1 MKTVVFAFGRMN
13 PPTTGHQK
21 LAAGLVAH
29 AKKAKAT
36 PRIYLSHSVGK
47 KDPLPYDKKIAFA
60 KKAFGAIVKKS
71 PARNVIQILQ
81 SLEKEGFKK
90 VVLIAG
96 SDRVPE
102 FTKLLKAYNG
112 KEYNFDEIEV
122 VSAGERDPDAD
133 DVSGMSASKLRALA
147 KDGNEAEFMR
157 GAPSTLKTTDKKS
170 LYTAVRRALLGE
182 DVMDYGHDEKFTEFM
197 IESAMKDDDH
207 IEGMPSD
214 AEIKKIID
222 DMEYD
227 DLDLH
232 DTDALMLDVILGEPD
247 EDEEEDEEEMD
258 EERKPLSIGQRQKMS
273 QRLKRMAKRLARL
286 RQIKA
291 KMMPAQ
297 QRIRLRARKAA
308 LMSLRK
314 RAAGTRGL
322 TYSEL
327 SPSQRIAVDSALYK
341 RFGANLNKAVDRIS
355 KRLLPAI
362 RKKAQASVAQ
372 ARSRSQTNEA
382 VTKQDSPLSVD
393 ATKLNVLDTDPMK
406 NDRTAP
412 DPKNAHTTKHK
423 HLIHKHLEDDKEI
436 KEARKSA
443 VDKDARDAGDTN
455 IVYQMRKT
463 INSRGEHETVFA
475 NGQKSS
481 ISVNDAKKMLA
492 RFDALR
498 LPADKHDFT
507 VEAGKS
513 LSSFRNILMHGLDK
527 SKKPKISLG
536 GRSFKEFRAYN
547 KYQPD
552 EPPGT
557 RLVGEA
563 KEDPEIG
570 DRKGVQPAQ
579 YHSGLKKSTKI
590 ARDQQFKKQSGMSDS
605 DPSAYK
611 PAPGD
616 DSETRPS
623 KHTLKYRRMYGEA
636 KSSVGGVD
644 PDAND
649 DPNVPRKVDPK
660 LDLLLRLGLVD
671 VDELQKYRR
680 ALRSSKK
687 QALQSPEMRKK
698 LADLLDKLL
707 DYTVGDTQTFSRI
720 RYNVQKDRSE
730 SVEIDEAADAGLA
743 KKAEKSG
750 IPLSILRQVYNRGM
764 AAWKTGHRP
773 GANQQQWAYAR
784 VNSFIGKGKGTWGGR
799 DSDLAAKVRKEEYES
814 LNNKFE
820 EACWSGYKQVG
831 LKKKGDKMVPN
842 CVPNESS
849 DCRCEG
855 DCNCMKEAKS
865 NWDKARKDNER
876 TSVAYLNRSKKS
888 YVNRSVEPLKKDL
901 AKVGSSSLS
910 DFLAKGG
917 KINRLPPGKKSL
929 STMIK
934 PKKYMTPN
942 QAAKI
947 GVTEGNCNMT
957 NEGTMCEVHGT
968 KACPTVSEG
977 LQRTADIKMVKTRL
991 PDGRIVFRKSKTTTD
1006 VQNEQMS
1013 KKGWKHH
1020 LNPKLSLKH
1029 KMKDAM
1035 RHVDRDADGDV
1046 DKFDKPE
1053 FPDEIPVGSEKLNRK
1068 MRQKQKGELQHVK
1081 IGRAFESKKTP
1092 LEIGTDRIRK
1102 AYAAATPGQDI
1113 IEAPLLTHIGKK
1125 GKLNPETGKT
1135 FSPKP
1140 RTQDTKIA
1148 KADDEHDIYH
1158 RKHSNGA
1165 DSYHV
1170 VHRNTGKVVSTIYGN
1185 RTRNKTFHI
1194 DTTDS
1199 TGTGPKAHEVY
1210 HKILQSGHSTSLV
1223 GHSHSEGGQKIW
1235 QKLSS
1240 RRGVSVHGWHKG
1252 KPVNLD
1258 PKDPQDT
1265 HADEDETD
1273 DTAKK
1278 VRQTKLIASLHKRK
1292 TVKESYDLNEA
1303 FSAGFELAPLAHEYG
1318 IQAQGGFVHHP
1329 DVQEMMDEATYKGKT
1344 VPLNKPMKGDV
1355 KKSKVYVDPDGDGK
1369 AQKVNFGDKT
1379 LSIKKNI
1386 PARKKSYCA
1395 RSSGQGN
1402 LTDKTK
1408 ANYWSRRAWDC

>member
-1 MKTVVFAFGRMN
+1 MKTVVFCFGRMN

-21 LAAGLVAH
+21 LVAGLIAQ

-60 KKAFGAIVKKS
+60 RKAFGAIVIKS
-71 PARNVIQILQ
+71 PARTIIEVMK
-81 SLEKEGFKK
+81 SLEKDGFKK
-90 VVLIAG
+90 VVLLAG
-96 SDRVPE
+96 SDRLAS
-102 FTKLLKAYNG
+102 FKQLLNTYNG
-112 KEYNFDEIEV
+112 KEYNLDEIEV
-122 VSAGERDPDAD
+122 VSAGERDPDSD

-147 KDGNEAEFMR
+147 KDEKVAEFMR

-170 LYTAVRRALLGE
+170 LYTAVRKALLGE

-232 DTDALMLDVILGEPD
+232 DTDALMLDVILGEPEED
-247 EDEEEDEEEMD
+247 DEEEFE
-258 EERKPLSIGQRQKMS
+258 EERKPLSIGQRQKIS
-273 QRLKRMAKRLARL
+273 QRMKRMAKRLARL
-286 RQIKA
+286 RQLKA

-297 QRIRLRARKAA
+297 QRIKMRARKAA

-322 TYSEL
+322 NYSEL

-341 RFGANLNKAVDRIS
+341 RFGSKLNTAVDRIA
-355 KRLLPAI
+355 KRILPNI

-412 DPKNAHTTKHK
+412 DPKNAYTTKHK
-423 HLIHKHLEDDKEI
+423 HLIHKHLEDGKEI

-570 DRKGVQPAQ
+570 DRKGAQPAQ

-649 DPNVPRKVDPK
+649 DPNVPRKVSPK
-660 LDLLLRLGLVD
+660 LDLLMRLGLVG

-831 LKKKGDKMVPN
+831 LKKKGDKMVPD
-842 CVPNESS
+842 CVP
-849 DCRCEG
+849 
-855 DCNCMKEAKS
+855 EA
-865 NWDKARKDNER
+865 
-876 TSVAYLNRSKKS
+876 SK
-888 YVNRSVEPLKKDL
+888 
-901 AKVGSSSLS
+901 
-910 DFLAKGG
+910 
-917 KINRLPPGKKSL
+917 
-929 STMIK
+929 
-934 PKKYMTPN
+934 
-942 QAAKI
+942 
-947 GVTEGNCNMT
+947 CNMT

-1006 VQNEQMS
+1006 VQTEQMS
-1013 KKGWKHH
+1013 KKDWKHH

-1035 RHVDRDADGDV
+1035 QHVDRDADGDV

-1081 IGRAFESKKTP
+1081 IGRAFESKQKP

-1140 RTQDTKIA
+1140 RAQDTKIA

-1199 TGTGPKAHEVY
+1199 TGTGPKAHEFY

-1258 PKDPQDT
+1258 PKDSQDT

-1344 VPLNKPMKGDV
+1344 VPLNKPMRGDV

>member
-21 LAAGLVAH
+21 LVAGLVAQ

-36 PRIYLSHSVGK
+36 PRIYLSHSVGA
-47 KDPLPYDKKIAFA
+47 KDPLSYDKKLAFA
-60 KKAFGAIVKKS
+60 RKAFGSIVIKS
-71 PARNVIQILQ
+71 PARTIIEVMKV
-81 SLEKEGFKK
+81 LEKDGFKK
-90 VVLIAG
+90 VILLAG
-96 SDRVPE
+96 SDRLAS
-102 FTKLLKAYNG
+102 FKQLLNTYNG

-122 VSAGERDPDAD
+122 VSAGERDPDSD

-147 KDGNEAEFMR
+147 KDENEAEFMR

-170 LYTAVRRALLGE
+170 LYTAVRKALLGE

-247 EDEEEDEEEMD
+247 EDEEDEDEKEMDENVGRRWQSFFSPSQDWQSTPSSKDREFGDHDYTINQKTGELNIPSNLMVQLLKIADRTTADTLQFKDKSKIKLSSAQAKGILNGLRSVKPIEREKIISSKANFMAFKNKLGESVEFD

-297 QRIRLRARKAA
+297 QRIRMRARKAA

-382 VTKQDSPLSVD
+382 VTKQDSPLNVD
-393 ATKLNVLDTDPMK
+393 ATKLNPIDNDPMK
-406 NDRTAP
+406 NDRVAP

-443 VDKDARDAGDTN
+443 IDKDARDPGDTN

-498 LPADKHDFT
+498 WPSDKHDFT
-507 VEAGKS
+507 VQAGKS
-513 LSSFRNILMHGLDK
+513 LSAFRDILAHGLKK
-527 SKKPKISLG
+527 STKPKISLG
-536 GRSFKEFRAYN
+536 GRQMS
-547 KYQPD
+547 
-552 EPPGT
+552 
-557 RLVGEA
+557 EA
-563 KEDPEIG
+563 
-570 DRKGVQPAQ
+570 
-579 YHSGLKKSTKI
+579 
-590 ARDQQFKKQSGMSDS
+590 
-605 DPSAYK
+605 
-611 PAPGD
+611 
-616 DSETRPS
+616 
-623 KHTLKYRRMYGEA
+623 
-636 KSSVGGVD
+636 SSVGGVD

-649 DPNVPRKVDPK
+649 DPNKPREPNPK
-660 LDLLLRLGLVD
+660 LDLLMRLGLVGT
-671 VDELQKYRR
+671 DELQKYRR

-687 QALQSPEMRKK
+687 QALQSPEMRNK

-707 DYTVGDTQTFSRI
+707 DLTTGDTQTFSRI
-720 RYNVQKDRSE
+720 RYNVQKARSE
-730 SVEIDEAADAGLA
+730 SVDLS

-750 IPLSILRQVYNRGM
+750 IDVDILNAVFTREIVESNDINR
-764 AAWKTGHRP
+764 AF
-773 GANQQQWAYAR
+773 NR
-784 VNSFIGKGKGTWGGR
+784 VNSFIAGGKAATI
-799 DSDLAAKVRKEEYES
+799 DSDLAEGKWPYPKDIKGPATDDDRYLGSLDRKRKARKDIRKFIKAKAHKELMTGKKTNES
-814 LNNKFE
+814 VKAPTGGLKD
-820 EACWSGYKQVG
+820 ACWSGYTAVG
-831 LKKKGDKMVPN
+831 MKMKNGRKVPN
-842 CVPNESS
+842 CVP
-849 DCRCEG
+849 
-855 DCNCMKEAKS
+855 EA
-865 NWDKARKDNER
+865 
-876 TSVAYLNRSKKS
+876 SK
-888 YVNRSVEPLKKDL
+888 
-901 AKVGSSSLS
+901 
-910 DFLAKGG
+910 
-917 KINRLPPGKKSL
+917 
-929 STMIK
+929 
-934 PKKYMTPN
+934 
-942 QAAKI
+942 
-947 GVTEGNCNMT
+947 CNMT

-977 LQRTADIKMVKTRL
+977 LQRTADVKMVKTRL
-991 PDGRIVFRKSKTTTD
+991 PDGRIVFKKVKTTTD
-1006 VQNEQMS
+1006 VQTEQMS
-1013 KKGWKHH
+1013 KKDWKHH
-1020 LNPKLSLKH
+1020 LTPKLSLKH
-1029 KMKDAM
+1029 KMKDALQ
-1035 RHVDRDADGDV
+1035 HVDRDADGDV

-1140 RTQDTKIA
+1140 RAQDTKIA

-1240 RRGVSVHGWHKG
+1240 RRGVSVHGWHRG

-1318 IQAQGGFVHHP
+1318 IQAQGGFAHHP
-1329 DVQEMMDEATYKGKT
+1329 DVQAMMDEATYKGKT

>member
-21 LAAGLVAH
+21 LVTGLVAH

-102 FTKLLKAYNG
+102 FTRLLKAYNG

-147 KDGNEAEFMR
+147 KDEKTAEFMR

-170 LYTAVRRALLGE
+170 LYTAVRKALLGE

-222 DMEYD
+222 DMEDD

-247 EDEEEDEEEMD
+247 EDDEEDEKEMDEGVGRRWQSFFSPSQDWQSTPSAKDREFGDHDYTINRTTGELNIPNNLMIQLLKIADRTTVDTLQFKDKSKIKLTSAQAKGILNGLRSVKPIEREKIISSKANFMAFKNKLGESVEFD
-258 EERKPLSIGQRQKMS
+258 EERKPLSIGQRQKIS

-291 KMMPAQ
+291 KIMPAQ
-297 QRIRLRARKAA
+297 KRIVMRARKAA

-322 TYSEL
+322 NYSEL

-341 RFGANLNKAVDRIS
+341 RFGKNLNKAVDRIS
-355 KRLLPAI
+355 KRILPNI

-382 VTKQDSPLSVD
+382 VTKQDSPLNVD
-393 ATKLNVLDTDPMK
+393 ATKLNPIDNDPMK
-406 NDRTAP
+406 NDRTAS
-412 DPKNAHTTKHK
+412 DPKNAHKSKHK
-423 HLIHKHLEDDKEI
+423 KLMHTHLDDDKEI

-475 NGQKSS
+475 NGQKAS
-481 ISVNDAKKMLA
+481 ISINDAKKMLA
-492 RFDALR
+492 RFDSLR
-498 LPADKHDFT
+498 MPADKHEFT

-527 SKKPKISLG
+527 SKKSKISLG
-536 GRSFKEFRAYN
+536 GRSFREF
-547 KYQPD
+547 
-552 EPPGT
+552 
-557 RLVGEA
+557 VEA
-563 KEDPEIG
+563 K
-570 DRKGVQPAQ
+570 
-579 YHSGLKKSTKI
+579 
-590 ARDQQFKKQSGMSDS
+590 
-605 DPSAYK
+605 
-611 PAPGD
+611 
-616 DSETRPS
+616 
-623 KHTLKYRRMYGEA
+623 
-636 KSSVGGVD
+636 SVGGVD

-660 LDLLLRLGLVD
+660 LDLLMRLGLVD

-720 RYNVQKDRSE
+720 RYRVQKARSE
-730 SVEIDEAADAGLA
+730 SVDLS

-750 IPLSILRQVYNRGM
+750 IDVDILNAVFTREIVESNDINR
-764 AAWKTGHRP
+764 AF
-773 GANQQQWAYAR
+773 NR
-784 VNSFIGKGKGTWGGR
+784 VNSFIAGGKAATI
-799 DSDLAAKVRKEEYES
+799 DSDLAEKVKQPTGG
-814 LNNKFE
+814 LKD
-820 EACWSGYKQVG
+820 ACWTGYTAVG
-831 LKKKGDKMVPN
+831 MKMKNGKKVPN
-842 CVPNESS
+842 CVP
-849 DCRCEG
+849 
-855 DCNCMKEAKS
+855 EA
-865 NWDKARKDNER
+865 
-876 TSVAYLNRSKKS
+876 SK
-888 YVNRSVEPLKKDL
+888 
-901 AKVGSSSLS
+901 
-910 DFLAKGG
+910 
-917 KINRLPPGKKSL
+917 
-929 STMIK
+929 
-934 PKKYMTPN
+934 
-942 QAAKI
+942 
-947 GVTEGNCNMT
+947 CNMT

-968 KACPTVSEG
+968 KSCPAVTET
-977 LQRTADIKMVKTRL
+977 LQRTADIKMIKVRL
-991 PDGRIVFRKSKTTTD
+991 PDGRLVMRRESKPTN

-1013 KKGWKHH
+1013 KKDWKHH

-1029 KMKDAM
+1029 KMKDAKQ
-1035 RHVDRDADGDV
+1035 HVDRDADGDV

-1068 MRQKQKGELQHVK
+1068 MAQKQKGELQHTK

-1102 AYAAATPGQDI
+1102 AYAAATPGQNI
-1113 IEAPLLTHIGKK
+1113 
-1125 GKLNPETGKT
+1125 
-1135 FSPKP
+1135 
-1140 RTQDTKIA
+1140 
-1148 KADDEHDIYH
+1148 
-1158 RKHSNGA
+1158 
-1165 DSYHV
+1165 
-1170 VHRNTGKVVSTIYGN
+1170 
-1185 RTRNKTFHI
+1185 
-1194 DTTDS
+1194 
-1199 TGTGPKAHEVY
+1199 
-1210 HKILQSGHSTSLV
+1210 
-1223 GHSHSEGGQKIW
+1223 
-1235 QKLSS
+1235 
-1240 RRGVSVHGWHKG
+1240 
-1252 KPVNLD
+1252 
-1258 PKDPQDT
+1258 
-1265 HADEDETD
+1265 
-1273 DTAKK
+1273 
-1278 VRQTKLIASLHKRK
+1278 
-1292 TVKESYDLNEA
+1292 NEA

-1318 IQAQGGFVHHP
+1318 IQAQGGFAHHP
-1329 DVQEMMDEATYKGKT
+1329 DVEAMMDEATYKGKT

-1369 AQKVNFGDKT
+1369 AQKVNFGDKK

>member
-21 LAAGLVAH
+21 LVTGLIAQ

-36 PRIYLSHSVGK
+36 PRVYLSHSVGK

-71 PARNVIQILQ
+71 PARNIIQILQ

-102 FTKLLKAYNG
+102 FTRLIKAYNG

-122 VSAGERDPDAD
+122 ISAGERDPDAD

-147 KDGNEAEFMR
+147 KDEKTAEFMR
-157 GAPSTLKTTDKKS
+157 GTPSTLRPTDKKS
-170 LYTAVRRALLGE
+170 LYTAVRKALLGE
-182 DVMDYGHDEKFTEFM
+182 DVMDYGHDESFMEYM
-197 IESAMKDDDH
+197 IEADMKDKDLD
-207 IEGMPSD
+207 MPSD
-214 AEIKKIID
+214 AEINKVVDNID
-222 DMEYD
+222 HDE
-227 DLDLH
+227 LDLH
-232 DTDALMLDVILGEPD
+232 DTDAFMLDVITGEDDEED
-247 EDEEEDEEEMD
+247 EDEIKDHIKDMIANGSTDKEIMD
-258 EERKPLSIGQRQKMS
+258 MHPKMSKSDIGKIRMMKEERKPLSIMQRQKLAM
-273 QRLKRMAKRLARL
+273 RMRRFAKRLARL

-291 KMMPAQ
+291 KIMPAQ

-322 TYSEL
+322 NYSEL
-327 SPSQRIAVDSALYK
+327 SPSQRIAVDTALLK
-341 RFGANLNKAVDRIS
+341 RFGPKLKTTVERIS
-355 KRLLPAI
+355 KRLLPRI
-362 RKKAQASVAQ
+362 RKQAQASVAQ
-372 ARSRSQTNEA
+372 ARSRLQTNEA
-382 VTKQDSPLSVD
+382 VRHTDIKHSAKDGPLKVDSTQIDPLQIDPQDNDRDAPKPTKH
-393 ATKLNVLDTDPMK
+393 NNPMK
-406 NDRTAP
+406 KYRNKTVY
-412 DPKNAHTTKHK
+412 
-423 HLIHKHLEDDKEI
+423 
-436 KEARKSA
+436 EARKSA

-475 NGQKSS
+475 NGQKASV
-481 ISVNDAKKMLA
+481 SVNDAKKMLA
-492 RFDALR
+492 RFDSLR
-498 LPADKHDFT
+498 MPIDKHEFT
-507 VEAGKS
+507 VQAGKS

-536 GRSFKEFRAYN
+536 GRSFREFRAYN

-552 EPPGT
+552 EPPGV

-570 DRKGVQPAQ
+570 DRKGAQPAQ

-590 ARDQQFKKQSGMSDS
+590 ARDQQFKKQTDMSDS

-616 DSETRPS
+616 ADAKTRPS

-644 PDAND
+644 PDEND
-649 DPNVPRKVDPK
+649 DPNKPRKVDPK

-720 RYNVQKDRSE
+720 RYRVQKARSE

-799 DSDLAAKVRKEEYES
+799 DSDLAAKVRKEE
-814 LNNKFE
+814 
-820 EACWSGYKQVG
+820 
-831 LKKKGDKMVPN
+831 
-842 CVPNESS
+842 SS
-849 DCRCEG
+849 
-855 DCNCMKEAKS
+855 
-865 NWDKARKDNER
+865 
-876 TSVAYLNRSKKS
+876 
-888 YVNRSVEPLKKDL
+888 
-901 AKVGSSSLS
+901 
-910 DFLAKGG
+910 
-917 KINRLPPGKKSL
+917 
-929 STMIK
+929 
-934 PKKYMTPN
+934 
-942 QAAKI
+942 
-947 GVTEGNCNMT
+947 CNMT

-968 KACPTVSEG
+968 KACPTISE
-977 LQRTADIKMVKTRL
+977 LQRSADIKMIKVRL
-991 PDGRIVFRKSKTTTD
+991 PDGRMVMRRERKPTN
-1006 VQNEQMS
+1006 VQHDEPKIEAVSPAQQAAIAISMKKAGKKPKNVNEMFEQMS
-1013 KKGWKHH
+1013 KKDWKHH
-1020 LNPKLSLKH
+1020 LDPKLSLKH

-1035 RHVDRDADGDV
+1035 QHVDRDADGDV

-1053 FPDEIPVGSEKLNRK
+1053 FPDEISVGSEKMNRK
-1068 MRQKQKGELQHVK
+1068 MRQKQRGELQHTK
-1081 IGRAFESKKTP
+1081 IGRAFESYMLQLDRGKNKDALKVTEKGKKGWTEIRGKKGYETSGYSKKDPLHKTLDKVGKAANISDLMNGEKVSINPKHPSAKSAMQHLKKMTKEESQIDEVGYDKLMRYIGKSFKDREKAIDNDDMKKYDKRTRGIRRAGDKAMFDKKHWNKVKVPASGRPPQYESKQKP
-1092 LEIGTDRIRK
+1092 LEIGTDRIRQ
-1102 AYAAATPGQDI
+1102 AYAAATPGQNEDI
-1113 IEAPLLTHIGKK
+1113 QVASFAPEKPVFDTTIDA
-1125 GKLNPETGKT
+1125 NPEGTKT
-1135 FSPKP
+1135 PASFKDV
-1140 RTQDTKIA
+1140 R
-1148 KADDEHDIYH
+1148 KA
-1158 RKHSNGA
+1158 
-1165 DSYHV
+1165 
-1170 VHRNTGKVVSTIYGN
+1170 
-1185 RTRNKTFHI
+1185 
-1194 DTTDS
+1194 
-1199 TGTGPKAHEVY
+1199 
-1210 HKILQSGHSTSLV
+1210 LSG
-1223 GHSHSEGGQKIW
+1223 I
-1235 QKLSS
+1235 
-1240 RRGVSVHGWHKG
+1240 R
-1252 KPVNLD
+1252 
-1258 PKDPQDT
+1258 
-1265 HADEDETD
+1265 
-1273 DTAKK
+1273 
-1278 VRQTKLIASLHKRK
+1278 
-1292 TVKESYDLNEA
+1292 ESYDINEA

-1318 IQAQGGFVHHP
+1318 IQVQSGFAHHP
-1329 DVQEMMDEATYKGKT
+1329 DVEAMMDEATYKGKT

-1369 AQKVNFGDKT
+1369 AQKVNFGDKK